1 MIIGMLIEY
10 GSRYLAPGEFLE
22 AENMSEQV
30 LSVEKPLSPAAR
42 QMRETR
48 RRRADGLRCVILEI
62 RDTEIDALIARGLLP
77 RDKRNSKIAIS
88 SALYE
93 ILDQALPSAD

>member
-1 MIIGMLIEY
+1 MIG
-10 GSRYLAPGEFLE
+10 PTT
-22 AENMSEQV
+22 SEQTA
-30 LSVEKPLSPAAR
+30 KPVSAAAQR
-42 QMRETR
+42 MRLTR
-48 RRRADGLRCVILEI
+48 HRRANGLRCVILEI

-93 ILDQALPSAD
+93 ILDQAFL